1 MEGHNCLKTIT
12 FENDVEMT
20 DLGPE
25 GLNAKESKP
34 GTSAGTPLNPS
45 ARKELKGLRRVKL
58 ELLDLKHGGSVDNS
72 LSFIESTK
80 NVRVGAAMTVP
91 DTDSTNNVVVGV
103 ALTGPDAG
111 TENKMDIPGGNAG
124 LEQNRKGIS
133 IKLLKQRNKE
143 KQRMNY
149 KSTRKKTQLRRS
161 G

>member
-1 MEGHNCLKTIT
+1 
-12 FENDVEMT
+12 
-20 DLGPE
+20 
-25 GLNAKESKP
+25 
-34 GTSAGTPLNPS
+34 
-45 ARKELKGLRRVKL
+45 
-58 ELLDLKHGGSVDNS
+58 
-72 LSFIESTK
+72 
-80 NVRVGAAMTVP
+80 MTVP